1 MSLIWFILIGLV
13 AGALAGQIVRG
24 GGFGLLGD
32 IVVGIVGAL
41 LGGLLFNT
49 FGVSTGGGLVGS
61 LIVATIGAVV
71 LLYGIRLVRAS
82 QSLFEKYSVASNFE
96 TLHKLQTNYLRDKSK

>member
-1 MSLIWFILIGLV
+1 MIGTASYYLSSNTHNFQIDKRRNYMSLIWFILIGLV

-82 QSLFEKYSVASNFE
+82 
-96 TLHKLQTNYLRDKSK
+96 